1 MQLRKAIFDDWKM
14 LLDWRN
20 DPTTRL
26 NSFEQ
31 GEVSEQTHKIW
42 FNKSL
47 SNSNREIYILEDNS
61 IPVGSIRSDAVD
73 SGKYILS
80 WNIDPNQRGK
90 GYGTKILEIYL
101 QDKKG
106 EFLAEIKP
114 ENIASI
120 KMVQKNGFK
129 QLNEIKYIKQLLTKI

>member
-1 MQLRKAIFDDWKM
+1 MQLRNATYNDWKI

-20 DPTTRL
+20 DSITRE
-26 NSFEQ
+26 NSFDQE
-31 GEVSEQTHKIW
+31 EISEQTHKIW

-47 SNSNREIYILEDNS
+47 SNSNREIYILEDNNV
-61 IPVGSIRSDAVD
+61 PVGSIRSDNIND
-73 SGKYILS
+73 QYLLS
-80 WNIDPNQRGK
+80 WSIAPDQRGK

>member
-47 SNSNREIYILEDNS
+47 SNSNREIYILEDNNV
-61 IPVGSIRSDAVD
+61 PVGSIRSDNIND
-73 SGKYILS
+73 QYLLS
-80 WNIDPNQRGK
+80 WSIAPDQRGK

>member
-1 MQLRKAIFDDWKM
+1 MKLRKATFNDWKI

-20 DPTTRL
+20 DPITRE

-31 GEVSEQTHKIW
+31 DEVSEQTHKLW
-42 FNKSL
+42 FNDSL
-47 SNSNREIYILEDNS
+47 LNPHREIYILEDNNV
-61 IPVGSIRSDAVD
+61 PVGSIRSDNIND
-73 SGKYILS
+73 RYLLS
-80 WNIDPNQRGK
+80 WNIAPDQRGK

-114 ENIASI
+114 ENKASI
-120 KMVQKNGFK
+120 KMAQKNGFK

>member
-1 MQLRKAIFDDWKM
+1 MQLRKAIFDDWKI

-20 DPTTRL
+20 DPITRE
-26 NSFEQ
+26 NSFET

-42 FNKSL
+42 FDKSL

-61 IPVGSIRSDAVD
+61 TPLGSIRSDMVNTD
-73 SGKYILS
+73 KYILS

-101 QDKKG
+101 QDKTGK
-106 EFLAEIKP
+106 FIAKIKP
-114 ENIASI
+114 ENISSI
-120 KMVQKNGFK
+120 KMVQKNGFEK
-129 QLNEIKYIKQLLTKI
+129 EDEIKYVKHQ

>member
-42 FNKSL
+42 FDKSL

-61 IPVGSIRSDAVD
+61 IPVGSIRSDVVD
-73 SGKYILS
+73 PGKYILS

-101 QDKKG
+101 QDKTGK
-106 EFLAEIKP
+106 FIAEIKP

-120 KMVQKNGFK
+120 KMVQKNGFEK
-129 QLNEIKYIKQLLTKI
+129 EDEIKYVKQQ